1 MRNVSPKSQR
11 DEKAME
17 KEKKEENYDSIFSCC
32 CVITITVMPW
42 SSL

>member
-17 KEKKEENYDSIFSCC
+17 KIKENYDSLFSCC